1 MTPAELLIEDVRVV
15 AAGRDLVLDAR
26 LRVSPGEVVALA
38 GPNGA
43 GKSTLLR
50 TLYRARRP
58 TSGRVLLDGE
68 DVWRMGGRRLARRLA
83 AVPQEPPGDFEL
95 TVYEVAAMGRSP
107 YKRAF
112 QGDDAGDREIIMA
125 ALEALGVSA
134 LARAPFDR
142 LSGGEKQRVLIAR
155 ALAQRTGTLVLD
167 EPTNHLDLRHQ
178 LDALRLV
185 RELGVTAVIA
195 LHDLNLA
202 AAFCDRICVMDAGRV
217 VADGPPAQVLTP
229 ALLAEVYQVDA
240 ELTVHP
246 RTGLPQLSVLP
257 GPAGRTAARA
267 SHDPLRPP
275 GPGGRTAASH
285 DPLGPSG
292 PGGRSAP

>member
-1 MTPAELLIEDVRVV
+1 MTTPGTLRVERV
-15 AAGRDLVLDAR
+15 GVTVSGRDLVREASLEVA
-26 LRVSPGEVVALA
+26 PGEVVALV

-83 AVPQEPPGDFEL
+83 AVMQETPGEFEL
-95 TVYEVAAMGRSP
+95 TGYEVVAMGRSP

-112 QGDDAGDREIIMA
+112 QGDDAGDRKIITDALA
-125 ALEALGVSA
+125 ALDVTG

-155 ALAQRTGTLVLD
+155 ALAQQTGTIVLD

-185 RELGVTAVIA
+185 RGLGVTAVIA

-217 VADGPPAQVLTP
+217 VADGPPARVLTP
-229 ALLAEVYQVDA
+229 GLLAEVYEVDA
-240 ELTVHP
+240 EVTIHP
-246 RTGLPQLSVLP
+246 GTGIPQINVLP
-257 GPAGRTAARA
+257 GLPLSGSGGSASPQPGHEGSTA
-267 SHDPLRPP
+267 P
-275 GPGGRTAASH
+275 
-285 DPLGPSG
+285 
-292 PGGRSAP
+292 

>member
-1 MTPAELLIEDVRVV
+1 VTPGELRAENVGVV
-15 AAGRDLVLDAR
+15 MAGRDLVRDVTLH
-26 LRVSPGEVVALA
+26 VPPGQVVALV

-58 TSGRVLLDGE
+58 TSGRVLVNGE
-68 DVWRMGGRRLARRLA
+68 DVWRIGARKLAQRLA
-83 AVPQEPPGDFEL
+83 AVMQETPGEFEL
-95 TVYEVAAMGRSP
+95 TVYDVVAMGRSP

-112 QGDDAGDREIIMA
+112 QGDDADDRQIIMG
-125 ALEALGVSA
+125 ALEALDVTA
-134 LARAPFDR
+134 LAHASFDR

-155 ALAQRTGTLVLD
+155 ALAQRTGTIVLD

-202 AAFCDRICVMDAGRV
+202 ATFCDRISVMDAGRV
-217 VADGPPAQVLTP
+217 VADGEPAHVLTP
-229 ALLAEVYQVDA
+229 ALLAEVYHVDA
-240 ELTVHP
+240 EVTCNP
-246 RTGLPQLSVLP
+246 RTGVPQISVIPAP
-257 GPAGRTAARA
+257 GRKNSP
-267 SHDPLRPP
+267 
-275 GPGGRTAASH
+275 
-285 DPLGPSG
+285 
-292 PGGRSAP
+292 